1 MGTKARRWNTTTLS
15 HRLGIT
21 YPLIQA
27 PMAGGF
33 TSPELV
39 AAVANAG
46 GLGSFAACSQLVR
59 RACRRN
65 RRGAD
70 WTVQ

>member
-1 MGTKARRWNTTTLS
+1 MAWNTTALS
-15 HRLGIT
+15 NRLGIK

-27 PMAGGF
+27 PTSGGF
-33 TSPELV
+33 TSPGLV

-70 WTVQ
+70 GQYSDLTT